1 MITTQS
7 LAVFLGLVFTNCVL
21 IWRKFT
27 CWMIFTSKCQTTW
40 VIVWLMWKKIV
51 TRFSYTLIIIPS
63 FGLFPRNAWHYD
75 PSCADSAFL
84 EAWIYNKQVVYLY
97 ISIWLELERCHL
109 GFVWRKN
116 LGWKDS
122 CVIKLMAYEWKEWIS
137 LPIAHCSYF
146 YNLVPRAFSLFFF
159 HQTRQLFLPQPMEKA
174 MGTRL
179 SSYLMKRY

>member
-1 MITTQS
+1 MNNYWAWESQFKISRSRSKLIIFFNNQCRIIGWHLSTPDYIVRNNFFASVRCNDNHTS

-51 TRFSYTLIIIPS
+51 TRFSYMLIIIPS

-97 ISIWLELERCHL
+97 ISIWLELERRHL
-109 GFVWRKN
+109 GLERRHTGRD
-116 LGWKDS
+116 LYD
-122 CVIKLMAYEWKEWIS
+122 
-137 LPIAHCSYF
+137 
-146 YNLVPRAFSLFFF
+146 
-159 HQTRQLFLPQPMEKA
+159 
-174 MGTRL
+174 
-179 SSYLMKRY
+179 